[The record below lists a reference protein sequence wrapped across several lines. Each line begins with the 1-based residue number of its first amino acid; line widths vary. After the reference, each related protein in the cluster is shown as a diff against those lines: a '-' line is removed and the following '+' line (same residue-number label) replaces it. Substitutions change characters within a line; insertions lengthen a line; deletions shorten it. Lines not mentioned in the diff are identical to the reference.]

1 MLNSSLV
8 NEGALSVTT
17 VRSIISNYCVG
28 YSMGCKDYSQ
38 FLNGFS
44 SSNKVH
50 KMDISPL
57 ECASTRTKNVT
68 RKWVSIIRMTMASRL
83 VEIPGQMGDFHQF
96 RNPCIHAR
104 PPYVSTCQCF
114 HLANAG

>member
-28 YSMGCKDYSQ
+28 YSMWCKDYSQ

-44 SSNKVH
+44 GGNKVH

-57 ECASTRTKNVT
+57 ECASTRTK
-68 RKWVSIIRMTMASRL
+68 KCDQEM
-83 VEIPGQMGDFHQF
+83 GQHNQDDYGFK
-96 RNPCIHAR
+96 
-104 PPYVSTCQCF
+104 
-114 HLANAG
+114 AG